1 MTALAPT
8 LEAFLTERLVAQR
21 GASPN
26 TVASYR
32 DTFRL
37 LVRFAAEQRGKR
49 PYELDFAD
57 LDAALVGAFLEHLEV
72 VRHNSVRTRNNRLSA
87 IHSLFAYAALR
98 HPEHAGT
105 IQRVQ
110 AIPIKLFDRKL
121 VTYLDDNEVDA
132 LLGACDMG
140 TWTGRRDQALLD
152 LAIEAGPRISEL
164 AALRRS
170 DVTLGRGANLHVTGK
185 GRKERRVPLGQAI
198 VGVLR
203 AWMRETGGDVAGP
216 LFPTTTGDHMSRDAI
231 ERRVTL
237 HVKHAGASCPSL
249 QRKRVTTH
257 SLRHTA
263 AMRLRAKAVPIEIIA
278 LILGHEDI
286 ATTYAFYLH
295 ADMHA
300 AEQAI
305 ALVAP
310 PKTKPG
316 RYRAPDPLLAF
327 LEGL

>member
-8 LEAFLTERLVAQR
+8 LEAFLTERLTTQR

-37 LVRFAAEQRGKR
+37 LIRFAADRKGKR
-49 PYELDFAD
+49 PCDLDFVD
-57 LDAALVGAFLEHLEV
+57 LDATLVGAFLEHLEV
-72 VRHNSVRTRNNRLSA
+72 VRGNSVRTRNNRLSA
-87 IHSLFAYAALR
+87 IHSLFAYAAFR
-98 HPEHAGT
+98 HPEHAET
-105 IQRVQ
+105 IQRVL
-110 AIPIKLFDRKL
+110 AIPVKLFERKL
-121 VTYLDDNEVDA
+121 VTYLGDDEVDA
-132 LLGACDMG
+132 LLGACDLG

-152 LAIEAGPRISEL
+152 LAVEAGLRISEL
-164 AALRRS
+164 AALRCS

-185 GRKERRVPLGQAI
+185 GRKERRVPLGRGI

-203 AWMRETGGDVAGP
+203 AWMRETGGNAADP

-237 HVKHAGASCPSL
+237 HLHHAAARCPSL
-249 QRKRVTTH
+249 ERKPVTTH
-257 SLRHTA
+257 SLRHTC

-295 ADMHA
+295 ADMRA